1 MEGLRF
7 EWMNI
12 PQNRMLLASAGSI
25 NAVIRNAVV
34 AKVRQENEQ
43 IAAAIKKLDA
53 EMRKGYGILDRQWTE
68 FYRYY
73 FTLGRGPSS
82 DMPLKSMF
90 RTCLNN
96 LTQWQRMRDERNR
109 LAALLSLPRTFEAT
123 ISMDNINV
131 AVRIT
136 TAGTREYTPW
146 TTT

>member
-1 MEGLRF
+1 MEGFRI
-7 EWMNI
+7 EWMSL
-12 PQNRMLLASAGSI
+12 PQNRMLLASAGPI
-25 NAVIRNAVV
+25 NSVIRNAGQ
-34 AKVRQENEQ
+34 KIVRQENES
-43 IAAAIKKLDA
+43 IAATIKKLDA

-96 LTQWQRMRDERNR
+96 LTKWQRMRDERNR
-109 LAALLSLPRTFEAT
+109 LASLLSLPRTFDAT
-123 ISMDNINV
+123 VSMDNINV

-136 TAGTREYTPW
+136 TPGTREYKPW
-146 TTT
+146 TLT

>member
-12 PQNRMLLASAGSI
+12 PQNRMLLASAGTI

-34 AKVRQENEQ
+34 AKVRQESEQ

-53 EMRKGYGILDRQWTE
+53 EMRKGYSILDSQWTE

-73 FTLGRGPSS
+73 FTLGRGPVGGTS
-82 DMPLKSMF
+82 LQGMF
-90 RTCLNN
+90 KTCLNN
-96 LTQWQRMRDERNR
+96 LTKWQRMRDERNR
-109 LAALLSLPRTFEAT
+109 LASLLSLPRTFEAT

-136 TAGTREYTPW
+136 TPGTREYKPW
-146 TTT
+146 TLT

>member
-1 MEGLRF
+1 MEGFRI
-7 EWMNI
+7 EWMSL
-12 PQNRMLLASAGSI
+12 PQNRMLLKSAGPI
-25 NAVIRNAVV
+25 NSVIRNAVQ
-34 AKVRQENEQ
+34 KIVRQENES
-43 IAAAIKKLDA
+43 IAATIKKLDA
-53 EMRKGYGILDRQWTE
+53 EMRKGYSILDSQWTE